1 MADHQIS
8 EFQVVDYEL
17 QTFST
22 SPERPYITFTGFR
35 YSDGENVFCSINEKR

>member
-1 MADHQIS
+1 MADDQIS
-8 EFQVVDYEL
+8 EFQVLNYEL

-35 YSDGENVFCSINEKR
+35 DGANVVGTITEKR